1 MAGKKAATIIEAA
14 RVLVEKSFDSIK
26 PADAAP
32 LRNLIS
38 SAYLTTPELHY
49 LHDKLA
55 AYSGKLAM
63 LGFIYSDLTV
73 PAPGQVMG
81 AVQLE
86 IPGSFKVESLDN
98 LQAGLVDAGGGRKFF
113 TISWGG
119 ANPGTLILRRNS
131 NPDCWV
137 EVANYIDQK
146 EPQAAVTCLLFSS
159 TREQGTPFDPLKR
172 ELAYR
177 DCRYW
182 AERDRTAKA
191 SVRDSR
197 QRGRER
203 ESDAS
208 RDP

>member
-1 MAGKKAATIIEAA
+1 MAGKKAASVIDAA
-14 RVLVEKSFDSIK
+14 RALVEKSFDSIK
-26 PADAAP
+26 PADVPP
-32 LRNLIS
+32 LEKLIS

-63 LGFIYSDLTV
+63 LGFIFSDLTI
-73 PAPGQVMG
+73 PAPGPVAG

-86 IPGSFKVESLDN
+86 IPGCFKVQSLEN
-98 LQAGLVDAGGGRKFF
+98 VQAGLVDGGGGRRFF
-113 TISWGG
+113 AISWGG
-119 ANPGTLILRRNS
+119 VSPGTLVLRRNS

-146 EPQAAVTCLLFSS
+146 EPEAAVTCLLFST
-159 TREQGTPFDPLKR
+159 TREQGTPFDALKR
-172 ELAYR
+172 EIAYR
-177 DCRYW
+177 DRRYW
-182 AERDRTAKA
+182 TERDRAAKS

-197 QRGRER
+197 SRERGR